1 MPFASFDFTI
11 AYLSEHNI
19 SDELANHMT
28 MPLMAPA
35 TAQFA
40 EFMFEGKAQLS
51 QFYISGF
58 ERMSLEFKAILEK
71 KNQTVLQL
79 FQSIAIE

>member
-1 MPFASFDFTI
+1 
-11 AYLSEHNI
+11 
-19 SDELANHMT
+19 MT

-40 EFMFEGKAQLS
+40 QFMFKGTAYLS
-51 QFYISGF
+51 QFYISEF
-58 ERMSLEFKAILEK
+58 ERMSVEFKSILEK

-79 FQSIAIE
+79 FQSIAIEYV